1 MYRYRKN
8 YFIHLFFHRLSLFV
22 PINVPNTTLGIQ
34 MYINKP
40 EIFSAFK
47 GLLVC
52 RVEDGRGIISKKG
65 EECDALKDVL
75 EHLEK
80 KQMEEWATFL
90 ERHGDEKTAGC
101 RFGLARRSEL
111 QGIVTRAGLKDE
123 WNAWTRLWQL
133 LRLPLFLMTLR
144 VLRSTGQL
152 FCRMSL
158 NLGLCDVF
166 S

>member
-111 QGIVTRAGLKDE
+111 QGIQEQV
-123 WNAWTRLWQL
+123 
-133 LRLPLFLMTLR
+133 
-144 VLRSTGQL
+144 S
-152 FCRMSL
+152 RMS
-158 NLGLCDVF
+158 GMHGPGSDSCSDF
-166 S
+166 PCF